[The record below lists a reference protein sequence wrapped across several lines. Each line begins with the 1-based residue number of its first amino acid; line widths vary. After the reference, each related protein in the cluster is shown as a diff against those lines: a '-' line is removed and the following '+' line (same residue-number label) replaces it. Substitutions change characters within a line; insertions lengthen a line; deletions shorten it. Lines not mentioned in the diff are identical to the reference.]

1 MLLTW
6 DQPADST
13 IIKYQVSR
21 NGGTTFADFP
31 YSSKAANGYNFTGLT
46 NGTEYTFAL
55 RAVNAD
61 GIGPHATVMAT
72 PAAYGG
78 VGLDPATAITA
89 DLTVYYDGPGG
100 TRTGTIT
107 LSSVTSGE
115 VTNLRILGTISPPD
129 CWYIAWTTDVVGEI
143 RAWVFAV
150 HLTTTGVNTDNVPLI
165 WRAAPER
172 LSPDTSPDVGLDH
185 YISLTWNRAAD
196 STIGWYEYRQKAGSG
211 AFGPWTVIRPEIDG
225 TSNYYNVLDLARGIR
240 YTFELRAV
248 GSGVVGQTSKTGAT
262 LLRPAMP
269 QGLTS
274 KSEEDMVV
282 GESSVVLSWDD
293 PGDPSNTGWMVIY
306 RQCSTDAAPTHT
318 FDGLTNDFVSE
329 FEVQGVNASGHG
341 PAASVMFRTEQET
354 RSPDAPTGVT
364 AAGGDQQ
371 VTLTWNDL
379 ENPSITHFE
388 YRQSDSEDN
397 DGNASWGAWTIIV
410 GSRATTTS
418 HTITGLTNGT
428 EYAFELRA
436 VNTSGDGVAAPLT
449 GTITATPES
458 GFPHDPP
465 RNLRASFGNQQV
477 TLSWHDPSDGD
488 IEGYEY
494 RLSND
499 GGVNWGLGWRWYQA
513 AITRPP
519 RTWSP
524 RLGTTPATPSS
535 CAR

>member
-1 MLLTW
+1 MDTVNGPAASVVARPLDFPDAPTGLAAVAGGAQATLTWTITSDTSVTGYQVSSDGGTTFAVIPDSDATTIEYTVTGLTNGTAYTFTLRAVNINGNGPSSDTATATPEAAPPAVPTGLRTLEGDGKVLLTW

-107 LSSVTSGE
+107 LSSVTGGE

-129 CWYIAWTTDVVGEI
+129 CWYIAWTTDAVGEI

-196 STIGWYEYRQKAGSG
+196 STIGWYEYRQKAG
-211 AFGPWTVIRPEIDG
+211 
-225 TSNYYNVLDLARGIR
+225 
-240 YTFELRAV
+240 
-248 GSGVVGQTSKTGAT
+248 
-262 LLRPAMP
+262 
-269 QGLTS
+269 
-274 KSEEDMVV
+274 
-282 GESSVVLSWDD
+282 
-293 PGDPSNTGWMVIY
+293 
-306 RQCSTDAAPTHT
+306 
-318 FDGLTNDFVSE
+318 
-329 FEVQGVNASGHG
+329 
-341 PAASVMFRTEQET
+341 
-354 RSPDAPTGVT
+354 
-364 AAGGDQQ
+364 
-371 VTLTWNDL
+371 
-379 ENPSITHFE
+379 
-388 YRQSDSEDN
+388 
-397 DGNASWGAWTIIV
+397 
-410 GSRATTTS
+410 
-418 HTITGLTNGT
+418 
-428 EYAFELRA
+428 
-436 VNTSGDGVAAPLT
+436 
-449 GTITATPES
+449 
-458 GFPHDPP
+458 
-465 RNLRASFGNQQV
+465 
-477 TLSWHDPSDGD
+477 
-488 IEGYEY
+488 
-494 RLSND
+494 
-499 GGVNWGLGWRWYQA
+499 
-513 AITRPP
+513 
-519 RTWSP
+519 
-524 RLGTTPATPSS
+524 
-535 CAR
+535 

>member
-89 DLTVYYDGPGG
+89 DLNYSDLPCGSTI
-100 TRTGTIT
+100 GTIT
-107 LSSVTSGE
+107 LSSATGGE

-211 AFGPWTVIRPEIDG
+211 
-225 TSNYYNVLDLARGIR
+225 VLDPGQS
-240 YTFELRAV
+240 
-248 GSGVVGQTSKTGAT
+248 SG
-262 LLRPAMP
+262 P
-269 QGLTS
+269 
-274 KSEEDMVV
+274 KS
-282 GESSVVLSWDD
+282 
-293 PGDPSNTGWMVIY
+293 
-306 RQCSTDAAPTHT
+306 
-318 FDGLTNDFVSE
+318 
-329 FEVQGVNASGHG
+329 
-341 PAASVMFRTEQET
+341 TEQ
-354 RSPDAPTGVT
+354 A
-364 AAGGDQQ
+364 
-371 VTLTWNDL
+371 
-379 ENPSITHFE
+379 I
-388 YRQSDSEDN
+388 
-397 DGNASWGAWTIIV
+397 TIIFWT
-410 GSRATTTS
+410 SR
-418 HTITGLTNGT
+418 
-428 EYAFELRA
+428 
-436 VNTSGDGVAAPLT
+436 VA
-449 GTITATPES
+449 
-458 GFPHDPP
+458 
-465 RNLRASFGNQQV
+465 
-477 TLSWHDPSDGD
+477 SD
-488 IEGYEY
+488 
-494 RLSND
+494 
-499 GGVNWGLGWRWYQA
+499 
-513 AITRPP
+513 
-519 RTWSP
+519 
-524 RLGTTPATPSS
+524 TPSS
-535 CAR
+535 CAPWALESWARRAKRERPCSVPRCLRDSPQNPRKTWWW